1 MNPPLTLLLLAA
13 ALSVAGCATSHN
25 VNVAP
30 IHVAPI
36 RMTMDINVNVHE
48 TGGEDDAS
56 EAPDA
61 GARAS
66 ARSAPDGG

>member
-1 MNPPLTLLLLAA
+1 MKPTTLLLLLAA
-13 ALSVAGCATSHN
+13 SLSGAGCATSHN

-48 TGGEDDAS
+48 TGGEDGAS

-61 GARAS
+61 GAQAS
-66 ARSAPDGG
+66 AQSAPDG